1 MDSLQVGKAGFVS
14 QQYACHH
21 QRDASWHKIS
31 QVSQLQL
38 QHPNRH
44 PKRFVFIN
52 IPWVILNIEIT
63 IFDFMSVCPFVCG
76 DVTHYKFRLGE
87 FHKAS

>member
-52 IPWVILNIEIT
+52 IPWVILNIYRVALKEWPLYSI
-63 IFDFMSVCPFVCG
+63 
-76 DVTHYKFRLGE
+76 KRRE
-87 FHKAS
+87 FF